1 MIKETCY
8 KKLPEPIEHQIL
20 YKKKGTGMHE
30 LKSFHNFGARDVWKK
45 WSSDVFVVRCYA
57 RSAYN

>member
-1 MIKETCY
+1 MVKETCY

-30 LKSFHNFGARDVWKK
+30 LKSFHNFGAETYEKNDLVM
-45 WSSDVFVVRCYA
+45 CL
-57 RSAYN
+57 